1 METPMADKTQQH
13 HEMIVQH
20 AVAADADEW
29 LCPTCGRRF
38 VMRRPPNY
46 EKVVLDPGDERAGH
60 VGGTGGVGIGPIE
73 VTAWSGEDAWRRWLA
88 ENGIDWDG
96 PAA

>member
-1 METPMADKTQQH
+1 MADTTQQH

-46 EKVVLDPGDERAGH
+46 EKVVLDPGDERAAH
-60 VGGTGGVGIGPIE
+60 AGGTGGVGIGPIE
-73 VTAWSGEDAWRRWLA
+73 VTAWSGEHAWRQWLA
-88 ENGIDWDG
+88 ENDIDWDG